1 VLCGDG
7 DLVQVARGLH
17 RRMLG
22 DEQPFVLCD
31 PGRRDTNARALLEN
45 HKTAFA
51 RVAAD
56 ASSEYAPTRSA
67 QRAFTSTDVEKPAIA
82 A

>member
-1 VLCGDG
+1 MTFNLVLRFFDTTTR
-7 DLVQVARGLH
+7 VAISG
-17 RRMLG
+17 
-22 DEQPFVLCD
+22 
-31 PGRRDTNARALLEN
+31 
-45 HKTAFA
+45 AFA